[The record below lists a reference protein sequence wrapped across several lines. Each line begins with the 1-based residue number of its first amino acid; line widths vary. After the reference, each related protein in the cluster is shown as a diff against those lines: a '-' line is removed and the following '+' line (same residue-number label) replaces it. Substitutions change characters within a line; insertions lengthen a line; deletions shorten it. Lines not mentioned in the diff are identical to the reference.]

1 MASTADAAKLGSV
14 KTEILVAWIFSIL
27 VVVGWVIG
35 FLFYFLYFF
44 IILGLL
50 APPTSFYGA
59 SLAGFYI
66 GIGLVYG
73 IIFLV
78 LMIPSI
84 LVLRRTGRMRSAAN
98 RGDIG
103 MLKQLNSV
111 GWAVV
116 ALIFA
121 GVIPG
126 IMLLIANGPINEL
139 GASGSGGAIPS
150 DSFDRL
156 TKLKTLLDSKAITQA
171 EYDSQKA
178 AILHPETAR
187 PPGIEDELKKLK
199 SLYDSGA
206 LTAAEYEEQKKKIL
220 SRM

>member
-1 MASTADAAKLGSV
+1 MSSDEAKLSSI

-27 VVVGWVIG
+27 VVVGWAIG
-35 FLFYFLYFF
+35 FLFYFVYYF

-50 APPTSFYGA
+50 FPPTSFYGA
-59 SLAGFYI
+59 PLAGIFI

-84 LVLRRTGRMRSAAN
+84 LVLRRTGRMRGAVN
-98 RGDIG
+98 RGDIK

-111 GWAVV
+111 GWAII

-139 GASGSGGAIPS
+139 GASGSGGAIAS
-150 DSFDRL
+150 DSFDKL
-156 TKLKTLLDSKAITQA
+156 AKLKTLLDSKAITQA

-178 AILHPETAR
+178 AILHPETVR
-187 PPGIEDELKKLK
+187 PAGVEDELRKLK